1 MSLLRYRCE
10 GFSWLWLGTAAV
22 ATARGKESPWFPGVP
37 SAVLEP
43 PELPPTAERPP
54 MPEEGDWRGTCLG
67 HISPGGGAAMAAAP
81 KGSAAAMPGRVTST
95 NVVVI
100 TLPGCVGAVTVAPI
114 AAAAPLAACLPPPLL
129 PKVSC
134 GGALWPSS
142 LTRLL
147 RQDGTPL
154 PHAAEPSLPQDAG
167 GVAWAT
173 LAPQG
178 LLGPGSLKPV
188 KGHRL
193 RLPSL

>member
-43 PELPPTAERPP
+43 PELPPTADRPP

-67 HISPGGGAAMAAAP
+67 HISPGGGAAMAVTP
-81 KGSAAAMPGRVTST
+81 EGSAAAMPGRVTST
-95 NVVVI
+95 SVVVT
-100 TLPGCVGAVTVAPI
+100 TLPGCVGAVMAAATV
-114 AAAAPLAACLPPPLL
+114 AAAPPAAWLPPPLTA
-129 PKVSC
+129 SR

-147 RQDGTPL
+147 RQEGTPL

-167 GVAWAT
+167 VGVAWAS

-178 LLGPGSLKPV
+178 LLDPGSLKPV
-188 KGHRL
+188 KRHRL